1 MSFINKKE
9 RVIQIELT
17 QFGKKLLSKGN
28 FKPQFY
34 QFFDDDII
42 YDNEYGGT
50 EDAINGAQDRI
61 KDAIRLEPQHLR
73 SGIETKFDQETK
85 EIEMGVKDIFQE
97 LRQSQN
103 SNEERKLL
111 AFPLGTMNLATQ
123 EVPMFKLRSYD
134 TPIKNEEI
142 VYLTQSGEHAKIPQI
157 DLTPT
162 YSLNIDTTQQTGD
175 DGQLYDSE
183 TFSVDFSQ
191 DKIEFL
197 DGSFLETSPENV
209 TISLEESNVKYTK
222 ENFEI
227 EIYEVLQGG
236 DLVRIDEIEKILKY
250 FDIKIDGSV
259 PEVPMKKKINTNFF
273 SPQE

>member
-61 KDAIRLEPQHLR
+61 KDAIRLEPQYLR
-73 SGIETKFDQETK
+73 SGIETRFDQESK
-85 EIEMGVKDIFQE
+85 EIEMGVKDIFQQ

-103 SNEERKLL
+103 ANEERKLL
-111 AFPLGTMNLATQ
+111 SFPLGTMNLATQ

-142 VYLTQSGEHAKIPQI
+142 AYLTQSGEHAKIPQI
-157 DLTPT
+157 DLNPT
-162 YSLNIDTTQQTGD
+162 YSLNIDTTQATGD
-175 DGQLYDSE
+175 LGQLYDSE

-209 TISLEESNVKYTK
+209 TISLEESSVKYTK

-227 EIYEVLQGG
+227 EIYEVLPAG

-250 FDIKIDGSV
+250 FDIKTDGSV
-259 PEVPMKKKINTNFF
+259 AEVPMRKKINTNFF

>member
-1 MSFINKKE
+1 VSFINKKE

-61 KDAIRLEPQHLR
+61 KDAIRLEPQYLR
-73 SGIETKFDQETK
+73 SGIETRFDQESK
-85 EIEMGVKDIFQE
+85 EIEMGVKDIFQQ

-103 SNEERKLL
+103 ANEERKLL

-123 EVPMFKLRSYD
+123 EIPMFKLRSYD

-142 VYLTQSGEHAKIPQI
+142 AYLTQSGEHAKIPQI
-157 DLTPT
+157 DLNPT
-162 YSLNIDTTQQTGD
+162 YSLNIDTTQATGD
-175 DGQLYDSE
+175 LGQLYDSE

-209 TISLEESNVKYTK
+209 TISLEESSVKYTK

-250 FDIKIDGSV
+250 FDIKTDGSV
-259 PEVPMKKKINTNFF
+259 AEVPMRKKINTNFF

>member
-61 KDAIRLEPQHLR
+61 KDAIRLEPQYLR

-142 VYLTQSGEHAKIPQI
+142 AYLTQSGEHAKIPQI
-157 DLTPT
+157 DLKPT

-175 DGQLYDSE
+175 EGQLYDSE

>member
-61 KDAIRLEPQHLR
+61 KDAIRLEPQYLR

-142 VYLTQSGEHAKIPQI
+142 AYLTQSGEHAKIPQI

-175 DGQLYDSE
+175 EGQLYDSE

-236 DLVRIDEIEKILKY
+236 DLVRIDEIEEILKY

>member
-73 SGIETKFDQETK
+73 SGVETRFDQESK
-85 EIEMGVKDIFQE
+85 EIEMGIKDIFQE

-103 SNEERKLL
+103 DNEERKLL
-111 AFPLGTMNLATQ
+111 SFPLGTMNLATQ

-142 VYLTQSGEHAKIPQI
+142 AYLTQSGEHAKIPQI
-157 DLTPT
+157 DLQPT
-162 YSLNIDTTQQTGD
+162 YSLNIDTTQVTGD
-175 DGQLYDSE
+175 QGQLHDSE
-183 TFSVDFSQ
+183 TFSIDVSQ
-191 DKIEFL
+191 DKVEFL

-209 TISLEESNVKYTK
+209 TISLEESNVKYTR

-227 EIYEVLQGG
+227 EIFEVLEGER
-236 DLVRIDEIEKILKY
+236 LIRIDEIEKILKY
-250 FDIKIDGSV
+250 FDIKTDGSV
-259 PEVPMKKKINTNFF
+259 TEVPMRKKINTNFF

>member
-61 KDAIRLEPQHLR
+61 KDAIRLEPQYLR

-142 VYLTQSGEHAKIPQI
+142 AYLTQSGEHAKIPQI

-175 DGQLYDSE
+175 EGQLYDSE

>member
-1 MSFINKKE
+1 M
-9 RVIQIELT
+9 
-17 QFGKKLLSKGN
+17 
-28 FKPQFY
+28 
-34 QFFDDDII
+34 
-42 YDNEYGGT
+42 
-50 EDAINGAQDRI
+50 
-61 KDAIRLEPQHLR
+61 R
-73 SGIETKFDQETK
+73 SGIETRFDQESK
-85 EIEMGVKDIFQE
+85 EIEMGVKDIFQQ

-103 SNEERKLL
+103 ANEERKLL

-123 EVPMFKLRSYD
+123 EIPMFKLRSYD

-142 VYLTQSGEHAKIPQI
+142 AYLTQSGEHAKIPQI
-157 DLTPT
+157 DLNPT
-162 YSLNIDTTQQTGD
+162 YSLNIDTTQATGD
-175 DGQLYDSE
+175 LGQLYDSE

-209 TISLEESNVKYTK
+209 TISLEESSVKYTK

-250 FDIKIDGSV
+250 FDIKTDGSV
-259 PEVPMKKKINTNFF
+259 AEVPMRKKINTNFF

>member
-61 KDAIRLEPQHLR
+61 KDAIRLEPQYLR

-85 EIEMGVKDIFQE
+85 EIEMGAKDIFQE

-142 VYLTQSGEHAKIPQI
+142 AYLTQSGEHAKIPQI

-175 DGQLYDSE
+175 EGQLYDSE

-191 DKIEFL
+191 DKIAFL

>member
-61 KDAIRLEPQHLR
+61 KDAIRLEPQYLR
-73 SGIETKFDQETK
+73 SGIETRFDQESK
-85 EIEMGVKDIFQE
+85 EIEMGVKDIFQQ

-103 SNEERKLL
+103 ANEERKLL
-111 AFPLGTMNLATQ
+111 SFPLGTMNLATQ

-142 VYLTQSGEHAKIPQI
+142 AYLTQSGEHAKIPQI
-157 DLTPT
+157 DLNPT
-162 YSLNIDTTQQTGD
+162 YSLNIDTTQATGD
-175 DGQLYDSE
+175 LGQLYDSE

-209 TISLEESNVKYTK
+209 TISLEESSVKYTK

-250 FDIKIDGSV
+250 FDIKTDGSV
-259 PEVPMKKKINTNFF
+259 AEVPMRKKINTNFF

>member
-1 MSFINKKE
+1 M
-9 RVIQIELT
+9 
-17 QFGKKLLSKGN
+17 
-28 FKPQFY
+28 
-34 QFFDDDII
+34 
-42 YDNEYGGT
+42 
-50 EDAINGAQDRI
+50 
-61 KDAIRLEPQHLR
+61 R

-142 VYLTQSGEHAKIPQI
+142 AYLTQSGEHAKIPQI

-175 DGQLYDSE
+175 EGQLYDSE

-236 DLVRIDEIEKILKY
+236 DLVRIDEIEEILKY

>member
-1 MSFINKKE
+1 VSFINKKE

-142 VYLTQSGEHAKIPQI
+142 AYLTQSGEHAKIPQI

-162 YSLNIDTTQQTGD
+162 YSLNIDTTQKTVD

>member
-61 KDAIRLEPQHLR
+61 KDAIRLEPQYLR
-73 SGIETKFDQETK
+73 SGIETRFDQESK
-85 EIEMGVKDIFQE
+85 EIEMGVKDIFQQ

-103 SNEERKLL
+103 ANEERKLL

-123 EVPMFKLRSYD
+123 EIPMFKLRSYD

-142 VYLTQSGEHAKIPQI
+142 AYLTQSGEHAKIPQI
-157 DLTPT
+157 DLNPT
-162 YSLNIDTTQQTGD
+162 YSLNIDTTQATGD
-175 DGQLYDSE
+175 LGQLYDSE

-209 TISLEESNVKYTK
+209 TISLEESSVKYTK

-250 FDIKIDGSV
+250 FDIKTDGSV
-259 PEVPMKKKINTNFF
+259 AEVPMRKKINTNFF

>member
-142 VYLTQSGEHAKIPQI
+142 AYLTQSGEHAKIPQI

-175 DGQLYDSE
+175 EGQLYDSE

-236 DLVRIDEIEKILKY
+236 DLVRIDEIEEILKY

>member
-61 KDAIRLEPQHLR
+61 KDAIRLEPQYLR
-73 SGIETKFDQETK
+73 SGIETRFDQESK
-85 EIEMGVKDIFQE
+85 EIEMGVKDIFQQ

-103 SNEERKLL
+103 ANEERKLL
-111 AFPLGTMNLATQ
+111 SFPLGTMNLATQ
-123 EVPMFKLRSYD
+123 EIPMFKLRSYD

-142 VYLTQSGEHAKIPQI
+142 AYLTQSGEHAKIPQI
-157 DLTPT
+157 DLNPT
-162 YSLNIDTTQQTGD
+162 YSLNVDTTQATGD
-175 DGQLYDSE
+175 LGQLYDSE

-209 TISLEESNVKYTK
+209 TISLEESSVKYTK

-227 EIYEVLQGG
+227 EIYEVLQSG

-250 FDIKIDGSV
+250 FDIKTDGSV
-259 PEVPMKKKINTNFF
+259 AEVPMRKKINTNFF

>member
-61 KDAIRLEPQHLR
+61 KDAIRLEPQYLR
-73 SGIETKFDQETK
+73 SGIETRFDQESK
-85 EIEMGVKDIFQE
+85 EIEMGVKDIFQQ

-103 SNEERKLL
+103 ANEERKLL
-111 AFPLGTMNLATQ
+111 SFPLGTMNLATQ
-123 EVPMFKLRSYD
+123 EIPMFKLRSYD

-142 VYLTQSGEHAKIPQI
+142 AYLTQSGEHAKIPQI
-157 DLTPT
+157 DLNPT
-162 YSLNIDTTQQTGD
+162 YSLNIDTTQATGD
-175 DGQLYDSE
+175 LGQLYDSE

-209 TISLEESNVKYTK
+209 TISLEESSVKYTK

-227 EIYEVLQGG
+227 EIYEVLQSG

-250 FDIKIDGSV
+250 FDIKTDGSV
-259 PEVPMKKKINTNFF
+259 AEVPMRKKINTNFF